1 MTHSDVSPSSLADTI
16 DQIGTA
22 FSEFKRAQDARLDH
36 LETRISRPGAFTGS
50 PSDATRAE
58 NRKLGSALRQ
68 AMRGSD
74 AELKGMQVGQ
84 DDQGGFLV
92 VPQLENRILAI
103 REAISPL
110 SNVAR
115 TIPVD
120 AGSAVELPIVRGN
133 LPGSWVAE
141 QAARPETA
149 TLPVTMARI
158 ELNECYAMPS
168 VTQRLLDD
176 SNYDVGSLI
185 VDQIGHGLALVE
197 DIALY
202 SGDGIGK
209 PRGFLT
215 YTTAATADATRAWGT
230 TEHVNTGANGAFH
243 TTGAD
248 VLFDAVERLHS
259 RYRAGARWMMNRT
272 TFAAVRKLRAVTDGQ
287 YLLQASVANGPPNTL
302 LGFEVVISEQMPV
315 HTTTGALAIA
325 FGDFAQA
332 VTIVRR
338 PGVKLIRDPFSQKGS
353 VAFYAYQRVGAGVVD
368 FNAIK
373 LVRFSA

>member
-1 MTHSDVSPSSLADTI
+1 MTSPDVSPSTLAGTI
-16 DQIGTA
+16 DEIAGA
-22 FSEFKRAQDARLDH
+22 FSEFKRAQDERLD
-36 LETRISRPGAFTGS
+36 LIETRISRPGALTGS
-50 PSDATRAE
+50 PSDASRVE
-58 NRKLGSALRQ
+58 NKKLGSALRQ
-68 AMRGSD
+68 AMRGND
-74 AELKGMQVGQ
+74 AELKSMQSGQ
-84 DDQGGFLV
+84 DDMGGFLV
-92 VPQLENRILAI
+92 VPQLENRILSI

-110 SNVAR
+110 STVAR

-133 LPGSWVAE
+133 LSGSWVAE

-149 TLPVTMARI
+149 TLPVQMARI
-158 ELNECYAMPS
+158 ELSECYAMPS

-176 SNYDVGSLI
+176 ANYDVGTLI
-185 VDQIGHGLALVE
+185 IDQIGHGLALVE
-197 DIALY
+197 DIALH

-215 YTTAATADATRAWGT
+215 YTTAATGDATRTWGT
-230 TEHVNTGANGAFH
+230 LEHINTGANGAFH

-248 VLFDAVERLHS
+248 VLFDTVERLHT
-259 RYRAGARWMMNRT
+259 RYRAGARWMMGRGT
-272 TFAAVRKLRAVTDGQ
+272 YAAVRKLKAVTDGQ
-287 YLLQASVANGPPNTL
+287 YLLQPSVANGPPNTL

-332 VTIVRR
+332 ITIVRR
-338 PGVKLIRDPFSQKGS
+338 PGVKLIMDPYTSKGQMS
-353 VAFYAYQRVGAGVVD
+353 YYAYVRVGAGVLD
-368 FNAIK
+368 FNALK